1 MANGNVMGLLGNFIQ
16 QNPNML
22 NQLQPPMTTVSGGVN
37 SFPNAGVGFST
48 GTIDEYGNPA
58 GSSPGG
64 SFAQLPDPRFGTGGP
79 RIGDPSVQPTLIQNQ
94 MFQPVQNQ
102 MPVAG
107 SFLDQLQQSTQ
118 VLNNQIRNVV
128 PQNSFVGN
136 QFQMPFNFGGGFG
149 YSPSNFTYTPGAFN
163 QYGNIPGFN
172 LPFIPGM
179 EKTTLPVQGREGRE
193 GDRGAFGNQN
203 NVSTEFV
210 GNRGYRISPDGQVEQ
225 LDPESIDYQL
235 NKLVFDALNIA
246 KINPLN
252 PLGYIDSMSQR
263 LDPNVMKQIQAFESA
278 NPQSLTFAPGVAQ
291 SIQDV
296 FGTPEGPLGG
306 VTPTDIQ
313 NFTGATPPGLLN
325 KPVNLNINPEDL
337 SLPTTPTVASLIEA
351 TQNLQTGNQEGPQ
364 GNQGQGVGGGPIG
377 GSQKDRFGKGTAGS

>member
-1 MANGNVMGLLGNFIQ
+1 
-16 QNPNML
+16 
-22 NQLQPPMTTVSGGVN
+22 MT
-37 SFPNAGVGFST
+37 
-48 GTIDEYGNPA
+48 
-58 GSSPGG
+58 
-64 SFAQLPDPRFGTGGP
+64 
-79 RIGDPSVQPTLIQNQ
+79 
-94 MFQPVQNQ
+94 
-102 MPVAG
+102 
-107 SFLDQLQQSTQ
+107 FLEQLQQSAGLLQNQ
-118 VLNNQIRNVV
+118 VSNLQPPSITDV
-128 PQNSFVGN
+128 PQNRFVGN
-136 QFQMPFNFGGGFG
+136 QFQMPSNINQSTSFGFT
-149 YSPSNFTYTPGAFN
+149 PSNFTYTPGAFN

-193 GDRGAFGNQN
+193 GERGAFGNQN

-263 LDPNVMKQIQAFESA
+263 LDPDVMRQIQAFESA
-278 NPQSLTFAPGVAQ
+278 NPQSLTFGPGVAQ

-306 VTPTDIQ
+306 LTQTDLQ

-325 KPVNLNINPEDL
+325 RPVQLNIDPLDL

-351 TQNLQTGNQEGPQ
+351 TQNLQTGDGGGNPYGVGGPAPPGTTGPGGTVGSGSQPQGPFGGQ
-364 GNQGQGVGGGPIG
+364 GNQGNHGGASGGPIG
-377 GSQKDRFGKGTAGS
+377 GPPGGPGSGMGRFGR

>member
-1 MANGNVMGLLGNFIQ
+1 MANGNVMGLLRNFVQQIQ

-22 NQLQPPMTTVSGGVN
+22 NQLQPPMTSVSGGVN
-37 SFPNAGVGFST
+37 SFPNAGAELST
-48 GTIDEYGNPA
+48 GVIREPV
-58 GSSPGG
+58 PFQ
-64 SFAQLPDPRFGTGGP
+64 FAQLPDPRFGAGGP

-107 SFLDQLQQSTQ
+107 SFLEQLQQSTQ

-128 PQNSFVGN
+128 PQNRFVGN
-136 QFQMPFNFGGGFG
+136 QFQMPFNFGGGYG

-163 QYGNIPGFN
+163 QYGNIPVTG
-172 LPFIPGM
+172 
-179 EKTTLPVQGREGRE
+179 TLPPAVSTTPTQGREGRE
-193 GDRGAFGNQN
+193 GERGAFGNQN

-246 KINPLN
+246 QINPLN

-263 LDPNVMKQIQAFESA
+263 LDPNVMRQIQAFESA

-291 SIQDV
+291 AIQDV

-325 KPVNLNINPEDL
+325 RPVQLNITPEDL

-351 TQNLQTGNQEGPQ
+351 TQNLQTGNQEGNQ

-377 GSQKDRFGKGTAGS
+377 GSQKDRFGSDRAGS

>member
-1 MANGNVMGLLGNFIQ
+1 
-16 QNPNML
+16 
-22 NQLQPPMTTVSGGVN
+22 
-37 SFPNAGVGFST
+37 
-48 GTIDEYGNPA
+48 
-58 GSSPGG
+58 
-64 SFAQLPDPRFGTGGP
+64 
-79 RIGDPSVQPTLIQNQ
+79 
-94 MFQPVQNQ
+94 

-128 PQNSFVGN
+128 PQNRFVGN

-163 QYGNIPGFN
+163 QYGNIPVTG
-172 LPFIPGM
+172 
-179 EKTTLPVQGREGRE
+179 TLPPAVSTTPTQGREGRE
-193 GDRGAFGNQN
+193 GERGAFGNQN

-210 GNRGYRISPDGQVEQ
+210 GNRGYRIGPDGQVEQ

-263 LDPNVMKQIQAFESA
+263 LDPDVMRQIQAFESA

-291 SIQDV
+291 AIQDV

-325 KPVNLNINPEDL
+325 RPVQLNIDPLDL

-351 TQNLQTGNQEGPQ
+351 TQNLQTGDGGGNPYGVGKPAPPGTTGPGGTVGGGSQPQGPFGGQ
-364 GNQGQGVGGGPIG
+364 GNQGNQGGASGGPIG
-377 GSQKDRFGKGTAGS
+377 GPPGGPGSGMGRFGR